1 MTDRR
6 IQRLDQ
12 IAEILADRGSLRLK
26 DAAELLSVSEMTVRR
41 DISAH
46 PDRFGCFGGH
56 IVASPAEAA
65 ERSYVLD
72 REREAH
78 SAGKRIACDLA
89 RGFVEPGD
97 TLFIDCG
104 TTTPHLAR
112 RLTDVE
118 GVTVVCYAINIAE
131 IVRRI
136 DTVKLILLGGVYH
149 PSSASFESAEALE
162 TLHRIGINKA
172 FMSAGGFHPEHGV
185 SCSNFHEVA
194 VKQEAMRKAVTTCL
208 VVDSSKY
215 GKVRPAWFAELG
227 AFDRIF
233 VDPGLEPGPR
243 AELADFGATVVSA

>member
-6 IQRLDQ
+6 TQRLDQ
-12 IAEILADRGSLRLK
+12 IAEILVERGSLRLK
-26 DAAELLSVSEMTVRR
+26 DAAEVLSVSEMTVRR

-46 PDRFGCFGGH
+46 PERFGCFGGH
-56 IVASPAEAA
+56 IVAAPAETA

-78 SAGKRIACDLA
+78 STGKRIACDLA
-89 RGFVEPGD
+89 SGFIEPGD

-112 RLTDVE
+112 RLGDVKNI
-118 GVTVVCYAINIAE
+118 TVVCYSINIAE

-136 DTVKLILLGGVYH
+136 DTVKLIVLGGVYH
-149 PSSASFESAEALE
+149 PSSASFESTEALE
-162 TLHRIGINKA
+162 TLRRIGINKA

-194 VKQEAMRKAVTTCL
+194 IKQEAMRKAVTTSL

-233 VDPGLEPGPR
+233 TDPGLEPAAR
-243 AELADFGATVVSA
+243 LALDDFGITVVTD